1 MLQNWDK
8 YIFRFFI
15 IWYVCG
21 VILLTFDL
29 LPPWLEWA
37 NVVFLM
43 TAGILGFIFF
53 IKNYKY
59 IGLLFSLFVFFFS
72 IIAEHIGVKYGF
84 LFGNYYYNADFG
96 PQLFGVPITI
106 GFAWVMVI
114 ATSLVIATRI
124 VKTKSVWL
132 ISLIGSFAAVVMDL
146 IIDPVSYVAKSYWI
160 WVDNGFYYN
169 IPTFNF
175 VSWYGLS
182 FFFFML
188 FLLFAKGH
196 SPTDLYWEK
205 NMFTLYGLM
214 ILMFIIIAISAK
226 LWLAVVV
233 TTIPA
238 TILLILA
245 YARRSLQH
253 DTR

>member
-8 YIFRFFI
+8 YIFKFFI

-29 LPPWLEWA
+29 LPTWLEWA
-37 NVVFLM
+37 NVVFLI
-43 TAGILGFIFF
+43 TAGILAFIFF
-53 IKNYKY
+53 IKNYQI

-72 IIAEHIGVKYGF
+72 IFAEHIGVKYGF

-96 PQLFGVPITI
+96 PQLIGVPITI

-114 ATSLVIATRI
+114 ATSFVIAKRI
-124 VKTKSVWL
+124 VKSNSILLVS
-132 ISLIGSFAAVVMDL
+132 IVGSLAAVVMDL
-146 IIDPVSYVAKSYWI
+146 VIDPVSYVAKSYWV
-160 WVDNGFYYN
+160 WVDTGLYYN

-175 VSWYGLS
+175 ISWFGLS
-182 FFFFML
+182 FFFLLL
-188 FLLFAKGH
+188 FQLFAKEY
-196 SPTDLYWEK
+196 PTNNYWEK
-205 NMFTLYGLM
+205 NMYKLYGLM

-226 LWLAVVV
+226 LWVAVVV
-233 TTIPA
+233 STIPA
-238 TILLILA
+238 TLLLILA
-245 YARRSLQH
+245 NSKRSLQH